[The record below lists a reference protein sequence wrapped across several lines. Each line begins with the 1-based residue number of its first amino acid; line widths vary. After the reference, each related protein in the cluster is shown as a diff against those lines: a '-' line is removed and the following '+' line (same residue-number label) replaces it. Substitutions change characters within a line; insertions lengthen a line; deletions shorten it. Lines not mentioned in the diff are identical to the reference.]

1 WRNDLP
7 TIVTGEDVDSTWAD
21 PTVTAA
27 IRERVSLTLRLD
39 PAFHVIAHVVAYNHH
54 LHGHSYL
61 TPATE
66 LRDDCAEYW
75 PAGFSKMQMTDFML
89 VADEMIG
96 LGVLAKDGN
105 SYMLRSPNVARL
117 LGSREDIEQV
127 LLDATD
133 LEPADTFEPSRWRRD
148 LTTITNGRRS
158 RPVRAPLTDA
168 QLADIVS
175 NATQAH
181 VVVATKAT
189 GADRVDDAI
198 QSACSARTVHRLR
211 EASDPNITSYL
222 RPLGDGRHRVTV
234 VRVTGSAAEAD
245 PGRRRNRWAG
255 ASEVIFLAAP
265 VVDGAFIRRIF
276 TSGESRRVPIGAA
289 GLWSA
294 EAIANFG
301 RDAALPFDS
310 HESARRVLEA
320 T

>member
-117 LGSREDIEQV
+117 LGSREEIEQV
-127 LLDATD
+127 LLDAAD
-133 LEPADTFEPSRWRRD
+133 LKPADTFEPSRWRRD

-175 NATQAH
+175 NATEAH
-181 VVVATKAT
+181 VVVATKAA

-198 QSACSARTVHRLR
+198 KSACSARTVHRLR
-211 EASDPNITSYL
+211 EASDPNIGSYL

-234 VRVTGSAAEAD
+234 VRVTGSATEVAWDTLQKALDAVD
-245 PGRRRNRWAG
+245 PGRRHNPQAG
-255 ASEVIFLAAP
+255 TFEVIFLADP

-276 TSGESRRVPIGAA
+276 TSGESRRVPISAA

-301 RDAALPFDS
+301 
-310 HESARRVLEA
+310 
-320 T
+320 